1 MEKLIKLI
9 NAIGKTLIVLA
20 IVTIFCAGLMIL
32 GTLVPIL
39 LFVILAIII
48 IAIIYKFYK
57 EGWKWKTYKWN

>member
-1 MEKLIKLI
+1 MEKLRKLI

-20 IVTIFCAGLMIL
+20 VVTIFCAGLMVL

-39 LFVILAIII
+39 LYVISAILI

-57 EGWKWKTYKWN
+57 EE

>member
-57 EGWKWKTYKWN
+57 EE

>member
-1 MEKLIKLI
+1 MEKLRKLI
-9 NAIGKTLIVLA
+9 NAMGKTLIVLA
-20 IVTIFCAGLMIL
+20 VVTIFCAGLMVL

-57 EGWKWKTYKWN
+57 EE